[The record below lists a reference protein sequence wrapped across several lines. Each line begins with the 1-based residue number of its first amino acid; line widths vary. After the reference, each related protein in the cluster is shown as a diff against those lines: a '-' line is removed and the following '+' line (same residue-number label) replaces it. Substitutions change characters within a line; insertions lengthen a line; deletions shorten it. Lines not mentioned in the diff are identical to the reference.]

1 MRQTLSTLRKTLANG
16 RKLSMLTCYE
26 ASFAQVMDAAGIDC
40 LLVGDSLG
48 MVVQGRDSTLA
59 VTVEDIAYHTA
70 NIARGSRKAFLLA
83 DMPFGSYHESPA
95 QAMRSAV
102 RLMQAGAQ
110 MVKLEGGA
118 ELEGIV
124 RQFVHAGI
132 PVCAHV
138 GLLPQHVHAI
148 GGFRVQ
154 GKAQSDADRIL
165 HDAQVLEAA
174 GAAMV
179 LVEGVPE
186 GLGRRIAETSHAI
199 TIGIGASVACDG
211 QVLVMQ
217 DMLGLNASPARFVK
231 DFTKDLPAGEG
242 GIIERAFRQY
252 AEEVADGRFPAAA
265 HVYGLSGDDAAA
277 YGGQRPATPPA
288 A

>member
-1 MRQTLSTLRKTLANG
+1 MRNTLSTLRKTLAAG

-26 ASFAQVMDAAGIDC
+26 ASFARAMDAAGLDC

-48 MVVQGRDSTLA
+48 MVVQGHDSTLP
-59 VTVEDIAYHTA
+59 VTVADIAYHTA
-70 NIARGSRKAFLLA
+70 CITRGSSRAFLLA

-95 QAMRSAV
+95 QAVNSAV

-118 ELEGIV
+118 ELAGIV
-124 RQFVHAGI
+124 RQLVQSGI
-132 PVCAHV
+132 PVCGHV
-138 GLLPQHVHAI
+138 GLLPQHVNTL

-154 GKAQSDADRIL
+154 GKQVADAERIL
-165 HDAQVLEAA
+165 ADARAMEEA
-174 GAAMV
+174 GAAMI
-179 LVEGVPE
+179 LIEGVPE
-186 GLGRRIAETSHAI
+186 PLGRRIAQATSAI
-199 TIGIGASVACDG
+199 TIGIGASVECDG

-242 GIIERAFRQY
+242 GLLERTFRHY
-252 AEEVADGRFPAAA
+252 AEEVASGRFPAAA
-265 HVYGLSGDDAAA
+265 NVYAAAGDDAAA
-277 YGGQRPATPPA
+277 YGSQRPAPA
-288 A
+288 PAP